1 MLRDVNIFTHRNT
14 RVNVTVIGE
23 RERERERGRAREREE
38 EKSYYSS
45 YNDRSGKKLIL
56 EYETKQK

>member
-1 MLRDVNIFTHRNT
+1 MLRDVNIFTHYIT
-14 RVNVTVIGE
+14 QVNVTIIGKREE
-23 RERERERGRAREREE
+23 REREREE

>member
-1 MLRDVNIFTHRNT
+1 MWYHEKQ
-14 RVNVTVIGE
+14 E
-23 RERERERGRAREREE
+23 RERERERESEE

>member
-1 MLRDVNIFTHRNT
+1 MLRDVNIFTHYIT
-14 RVNVTVIGE
+14 QVNVTIIGKRE
-23 RERERERGRAREREE
+23 RERERESEE

>member
-1 MLRDVNIFTHRNT
+1 MLRDVNTFTHRNT
-14 RVNVTVIGE
+14 QVNVTTIE
-23 RERERERGRAREREE
+23 MRERGREREREE
-38 EKSYYSS
+38 EKSHYSS